1 MLKRLTIDNYALI
14 EHTCIDFS
22 DGFSVI
28 TGETGAGKSIMLGAL
43 GLLLGQ
49 RADVGV
55 LRVPDA
61 KCVAE
66 AVFDIGDYNLQ
77 LFFEENDL
85 DYDDECVVRR
95 EIAPNGKS
103 RAFVNDTPVVLSV
116 LKSLGDH
123 LLDIHS
129 QHQNLLLSN
138 AGFQLK
144 VVDVVA
150 GSDELLKQYK
160 EKYVLYRHGL
170 VQLKKLT
177 DAASKGASD
186 IEYIQFQFNQLDEAK
201 LRAGELEELEAE
213 QSTLSNAESIKEGL
227 SRALWLISEGD
238 SGNVLSNL
246 KEAVSALSSVAG
258 AYQRV
263 KDDIDRLNG
272 SLIELK
278 DVAHEL
284 ESEQN
289 SVEANPERLEQV
301 DARLSLLY
309 SLLQKH
315 KVESVGELIT
325 LRDSFEKQLT
335 QFGSYDE
342 DIAALRKQLAQQQAE
357 LKRLAVMLSDLRK
370 KTAPG
375 LEHELEE
382 LLHTLGMPNAHI
394 KVDFETSASLLDTG
408 VDEVTFLFSA
418 NKDRT
423 LLPIASIASGGEMAR
438 VMLSLK
444 SVLSRSLGMPT
455 IIFDEID
462 TGVSGDIAAKM
473 GAIMQ
478 QMGRY
483 MQVVSITHLPQ
494 IAAKGSSHYM
504 VYKEDTDDS
513 TVSHIRRLSED
524 ERVGQLARMLSG
536 DQLTEAAIQNAKEL
550 LKAN

>member
-1 MLKRLTIDNYALI
+1 MLKQLSIDNYALI

-22 DGFSVI
+22 KGFSVI

-49 RADVGV
+49 RADVSV
-55 LRVPDA
+55 LRNPEA
-61 KCVAE
+61 KCITE
-66 AVFDIGDYNLQ
+66 AVFDIKAYNLQ
-77 LFFEENDL
+77 PFFATNDL
-85 DYDDECVVRR
+85 DYDDECVIRR

-103 RAFVNDTPVVLSV
+103 RAFINDTPVVLTV
-116 LKSLGDH
+116 LKELGDH

-150 GSDELLKQYK
+150 SNDELLKQYK
-160 EKYVLYRHGL
+160 AKYVTYRQGL

-186 IEYIQFQFNQLDEAK
+186 LEFVQFQFNQLQEANLK
-201 LRAGELEELEAE
+201 AGEQEELESE

-227 SRALWLISEGD
+227 SRATWLISEGD

-246 KEAVSALSSVAG
+246 KDAVSALTAVVE
-258 AYQRV
+258 AYPQV
-263 KDDIDRLNG
+263 KSEIDRLNS

-278 DVAHEL
+278 DVAREL
-284 ESEQN
+284 DADQN
-289 SVEANPERLEQV
+289 SVEASPERLAEV
-301 DARLSLLY
+301 DERLSLLY
-309 SLLQKH
+309 SLEQKH
-315 KVESVGELIT
+315 KVESVEELIA
-325 LRDSFEKQLT
+325 LRDNYEKQLT
-335 QFGSYDE
+335 QIDSYDE
-342 DIAALRKQLAQQQAE
+342 DIIALKKQLGQQQTE
-357 LKRLAVMLSDLRK
+357 LKQMAAKLSEMRKAV
-370 KTAPG
+370 APG
-375 LEHELEE
+375 LEKELED
-382 LLHTLGMPNAHI
+382 LLHSLGMPNARI
-394 KVDFETSASLLDTG
+394 QVGFETATSLTDMG
-408 VDEVTFLFSA
+408 VDVVSFLFSA
-418 NKDRT
+418 NKDRS
-423 LLPIASIASGGEMAR
+423 LQPIASIASGGEMAR

-444 SVLSRSLGMPT
+444 SVLSRSLGMAT

-478 QMGRY
+478 QMGQY
-483 MQVVSITHLPQ
+483 MQVISITHLPQ

-504 VYKEDTDDS
+504 VYKEDVDDA
-513 TVSHIRRLSED
+513 TVSHIRQLSEE
-524 ERVGQLARMLSG
+524 ERVEQLARMLSG
-536 DQLTEAAIQNAKEL
+536 DQMTDAAIQNAKEL

>member
-1 MLKRLTIDNYALI
+1 MLKQLSIDNYALI

-22 DGFSVI
+22 KGFSVI

-49 RADVGV
+49 RADVSV
-55 LRVPDA
+55 LRNPEA
-61 KCVAE
+61 KCITE
-66 AVFDIGDYNLQ
+66 AVFDIKAYNLQ
-77 LFFEENDL
+77 PFFATNDL
-85 DYDDECVVRR
+85 DYDDECVIRR

-103 RAFVNDTPVVLSV
+103 RAFINDTPVVLTV
-116 LKSLGDH
+116 LKELGDH

-150 GSDELLKQYK
+150 SNDELLKQYK
-160 EKYVLYRHGL
+160 AKYVTYRQGL

-186 IEYIQFQFNQLDEAK
+186 LEFVQFQFNQLQEANLK
-201 LRAGELEELEAE
+201 AGEQEELEAE

-227 SRALWLISEGD
+227 SRATWLISEGD

-246 KEAVSALSSVAG
+246 KDAVSALTAVVE
-258 AYQRV
+258 AYPQV
-263 KDDIDRLNG
+263 KSEIDRLNS

-278 DVAHEL
+278 DVAREL
-284 ESEQN
+284 DADQN
-289 SVEANPERLEQV
+289 SVEASPERLAEV
-301 DARLSLLY
+301 DERLSLLY
-309 SLLQKH
+309 SLEQKH
-315 KVESVGELIT
+315 KVESVEELIA
-325 LRDSFEKQLT
+325 LRDNYEKQLT
-335 QFGSYDE
+335 QIDSYDE
-342 DIAALRKQLAQQQAE
+342 DIIALKKQLGQQQTE
-357 LKRLAVMLSDLRK
+357 LKQMAAKLSEMRKAV
-370 KTAPG
+370 APG
-375 LEHELEE
+375 LEKELED
-382 LLHTLGMPNAHI
+382 LLHSLGMPNARI
-394 KVDFETSASLLDTG
+394 QVGFETATSLTDMG
-408 VDEVTFLFSA
+408 VDVVSFLFSA
-418 NKDRT
+418 NKDRS
-423 LLPIASIASGGEMAR
+423 LQPIASIASGGEMAR

-444 SVLSRSLGMPT
+444 SVLSRSLGMAT

-478 QMGRY
+478 QMGQY
-483 MQVVSITHLPQ
+483 MQVISITHLPQ

-504 VYKEDTDDS
+504 VYKEDVDDA
-513 TVSHIRRLSED
+513 TVSHIRQLSEE
-524 ERVGQLARMLSG
+524 ERVEQLARMLSG
-536 DQLTEAAIQNAKEL
+536 DQMTDAAIQNAKEL

>member
-1 MLKRLTIDNYALI
+1 MLKQLSIDNYALI

-22 DGFSVI
+22 KGFSVI

-49 RADVGV
+49 RADVSV
-55 LRVPDA
+55 LRNPEA
-61 KCVAE
+61 KCITE
-66 AVFDIGDYNLQ
+66 AVFDIKAYNLQ
-77 LFFEENDL
+77 PFFATNDL
-85 DYDDECVVRR
+85 DYDDECVIRR

-103 RAFVNDTPVVLSV
+103 RAFINDTPVVLTV
-116 LKSLGDH
+116 LKELGDH

-150 GSDELLKQYK
+150 SNDELLKQYK
-160 EKYVLYRHGL
+160 AKYVTYRQGL

-186 IEYIQFQFNQLDEAK
+186 LEFVQFQFNQLQEANLK
-201 LRAGELEELEAE
+201 AGEQEELEAE

-227 SRALWLISEGD
+227 SRATWLISEGD

-246 KEAVSALSSVAG
+246 KDAVSALTAVVE
-258 AYQRV
+258 AYPQV
-263 KDDIDRLNG
+263 KSEIDRLNS

-278 DVAHEL
+278 DVSREL
-284 ESEQN
+284 DADQN
-289 SVEANPERLEQV
+289 SVEASPERLAEV
-301 DARLSLLY
+301 DERLSLLY
-309 SLLQKH
+309 SLEQKH
-315 KVESVGELIT
+315 KVESVEELIA
-325 LRDSFEKQLT
+325 LRDNYEKQLT
-335 QFGSYDE
+335 QIDSYDE
-342 DIAALRKQLAQQQAE
+342 DIIALKKQLGQQQTE
-357 LKRLAVMLSDLRK
+357 LKQMAAKLSEMRKAV
-370 KTAPG
+370 APG
-375 LEHELEE
+375 LEKELED
-382 LLHTLGMPNAHI
+382 LLHSLGMPNARI
-394 KVDFETSASLLDTG
+394 QVGFETATSLTDMG
-408 VDEVTFLFSA
+408 VDVVSFLFSA
-418 NKDRT
+418 NKDRS
-423 LLPIASIASGGEMAR
+423 LQPIASIASGGEMAR

-444 SVLSRSLGMPT
+444 SVLSRSLGMAT

-478 QMGRY
+478 QMGQY
-483 MQVVSITHLPQ
+483 MQVISITHLPQ

-504 VYKEDTDDS
+504 VYKEDVDDA
-513 TVSHIRRLSED
+513 TVSHIRQLSEE
-524 ERVGQLARMLSG
+524 ERVEQLARMLSG
-536 DQLTEAAIQNAKEL
+536 DQMTDAAIQNAKEL